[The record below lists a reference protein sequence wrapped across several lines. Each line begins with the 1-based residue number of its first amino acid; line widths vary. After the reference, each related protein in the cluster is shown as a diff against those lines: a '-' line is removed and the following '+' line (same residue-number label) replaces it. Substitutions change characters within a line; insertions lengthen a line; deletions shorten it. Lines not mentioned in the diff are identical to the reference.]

1 MTLGDITDFSALG
14 TQVICHIFSHTCEH
28 QLRPRAMTTFTV
40 WYWETSKQK
49 IWGFC
54 CRLWL
59 GKFWQVF
66 MLTNMAFHIQ
76 NLESSQG
83 QEISMEKKTKDFLL
97 FLSISKEGC
106 SILNLGPHLKTKFL
120 IQVVSQTHSHKKPR
134 GKKKVMQTH
143 TGSRRWPF
151 HAFVLQ
157 SLLVAKS
164 KAN

>member
-1 MTLGDITDFSALG
+1 MI
-14 TQVICHIFSHTCEH
+14 
-28 QLRPRAMTTFTV
+28 
-40 WYWETSKQK
+40 
-49 IWGFC
+49 
-54 CRLWL
+54 
-59 GKFWQVF
+59 GKVLTIL
-66 MLTNMAFHIQ
+66 MLTNMAFCIQ

-83 QEISMEKKTKDFLL
+83 QDSSMEKKSKDFLL

-106 SILNLGPHLKTKFL
+106 RILNLGPHLKTKFL

-134 GKKKVMQTH
+134 GKKIVMQTH
-143 TGSRRWPF
+143 TGIRRWPF